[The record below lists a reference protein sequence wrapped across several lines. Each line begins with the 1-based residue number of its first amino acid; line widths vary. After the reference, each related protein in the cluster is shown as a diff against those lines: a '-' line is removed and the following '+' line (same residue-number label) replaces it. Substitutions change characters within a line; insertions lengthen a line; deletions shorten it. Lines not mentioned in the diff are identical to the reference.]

1 MKIPSGLSK
10 GGLGTARD
18 REGPYYGAFHLRLK
32 IPLVNA
38 SHFCRDSLSSI
49 GLTLSKHKKPL
60 ALSGIV
66 NIPSPNQD
74 AIII

>member
-38 SHFCRDSLSSI
+38 SHF
-49 GLTLSKHKKPL
+49 
-60 ALSGIV
+60 
-66 NIPSPNQD
+66 
-74 AIII
+74 